1 MSPVVFR
8 CDDFGSGHAANRGIL
23 AAVSAGI
30 ARNVSVMANG
40 PALADG
46 AKALSQV
53 PNIDIGVHVCLNS
66 EWDEVKWGPVLP
78 PEEVPSLVGA
88 DGWLTPSPNVLHA
101 MGFELEDIEKEVRA
115 QILKIREVGLVPN
128 YLDEHMGVGWLPGVG
143 DLLARIA
150 EEEGLVY
157 GPKLDWWSGTEAPVG
172 PGPFINVTHPCEDD
186 AELDNWRHEDIP
198 FGQVRR
204 ERAADLE
211 FLVNPERSSE
221 LQRFGLI
228 SATYREIAKV

>member
-1 MSPVVFR
+1 MIQVLFR

-23 AAVSAGI
+23 SAVSAGV

-40 PALADG
+40 PALQAD
-46 AKALSQV
+46 AKALSEV
-53 PNIDIGVHVCLNS
+53 PNIDLGVHVCLNS
-66 EWDEVKWGPVLP
+66 EWDDVKWGPVSP
-78 PEEVPSLVGA
+78 PQEVASLVEA
-88 DGWLTPSPNVLHA
+88 NGWLTASPNVLHA
-101 MGFELEDIEKEVRA
+101 KGFEIDDIEREVRA
-115 QILKIREVGLVPN
+115 QIRKIRELGLTPN

-157 GPKLDWWSGTEAPVG
+157 GPKVDWWSGTEAPVG

-186 AELDNWRHEDIP
+186 AELDNWRHEGIP

-204 ERAADLE
+204 ERVADLE
-211 FLVNPERSSE
+211 YLTNPDRSSE
-221 LQRFGLI
+221 LARFGLI